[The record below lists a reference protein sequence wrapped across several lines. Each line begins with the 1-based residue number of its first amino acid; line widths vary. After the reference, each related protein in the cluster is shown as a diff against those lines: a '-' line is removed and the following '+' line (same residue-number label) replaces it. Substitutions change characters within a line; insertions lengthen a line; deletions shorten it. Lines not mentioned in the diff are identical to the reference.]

1 MCNHQQQQL
10 WQLQQQR
17 TWTISLWHRA
27 AKRNKLPF
35 RFQLNLKF
43 SRAGSALIH
52 THGSHYANYARTLCL
67 LWTEGLCHLITLSS
81 SSCNGTDTIFLSYNV
96 YSIISLD
103 RGRISHRW
111 SFLLLFLSLLFLART
126 NSICLARLIYPF
138 LVAVC
143 VCVFVCSFACNGSLL
158 TRAIIVVVLAS
169 GFRWHCCVDRCCRN
183 YLRSGWILNSH
194 GLIYAAI
201 TYRAPTNQTS
211 ERREKKTLSS
221 ISDARYKRV
230 WRLVD
235 DQHENSFLTALIRCS
250 FSGLYRAFR
259 FHHDDI

>member
-1 MCNHQQQQL
+1 MYIPSYLLIAAEYLIGGHFCCCFCRCCF
-10 WQLQQQR
+10 W
-17 TWTISLWHRA
+17 RA
-27 AKRNKLPF
+27 PIQFAWLASFTP
-35 RFQLNLKF
+35 
-43 SRAGSALIH
+43 
-52 THGSHYANYARTLCL
+52 
-67 LWTEGLCHLITLSS
+67 
-81 SSCNGTDTIFLSYNV
+81 
-96 YSIISLD
+96 
-103 RGRISHRW
+103 
-111 SFLLLFLSLLFLART
+111 FLLLYACVFLFVRSFAMAHCLLAQLLSLFW
-126 NSICLARLIYPF
+126 
-138 LVAVC
+138 
-143 VCVFVCSFACNGSLL
+143 
-158 TRAIIVVVLAS
+158 RADFDGIVVSTDV
-169 GFRWHCCVDRCCRN
+169 CRN